1 MFYGDIMVCGTPS
14 TDDLPKNFL
23 INTALEVLE
32 FGAVR
37 DALLQHVQFFNAR
50 DIISSIS
57 PISDERRLSNL
68 HKETVEAAKF
78 LSEVGDLNFS
88 FSEDLHP
95 IVQRAGM
102 GGVLTPL
109 ELISTA
115 EFIELVS
122 SAKSKLFNNKSFTP
136 TLNDSF
142 SIVANLTSASKE
154 IRLKITPNGE
164 LSEDASPSIKLLRNK
179 SKSALNRL
187 NKQIQ
192 RCVARYKQYLSDSV
206 VSVRSDR
213 LVLPVRSDRRRDVSG
228 IVHGVSDSGATVFV
242 EPFEVV
248 EIANSWRENVEEEK
262 REEIRIFRQIS
273 EFIGELESE
282 FIETLEVAALI
293 DSIFARARYS
303 LQIGGSAVFRF
314 SKASSNS
321 RIFLKNARHPL
332 LGDDA
337 VAIDV
342 DIDTTN
348 SVLVISGPN
357 TGGKTVAMKTVGLLA
372 LMNQS
377 GILIPADIE
386 SELPIFDHIF
396 ADIGD
401 GQNISQSVST
411 FSSHIRN
418 IASILKFANNRSLV
432 LLDELGSS
440 TDPDEGAALA
450 KSISSS
456 LAERGV
462 FCIVTTHF
470 RSVAA
475 FADSKNGMTN
485 AGVELDQ
492 NTMLP
497 TYKLIQKSWGRSFGI
512 LLASKLGISEKMIE
526 SAKNFLDQWFTKSE
540 RLLDQLE
547 KDKDHFAN
555 LNNQITKEL
564 DHLKDTRELL
574 LKEIDYLLVSRNEM
588 IDSFR
593 AKLILRF
600 ENILKRLRRVEKSIG
615 SKEVQTKFELDAIKE
630 ELSSDQWIPSNND
643 ANMEN
648 QGLNIGDQV
657 RIKSIETNA
666 IIDKLPGDSKDHVIV
681 SIGSVQLSISKNQI
695 EKIPSIP
702 YDDSTSMGLIDF
714 KDDAAQ
720 ELDLRGVFVDDAI
733 IRLQNFLDDSILHGI
748 SRLRI
753 IHGHGTGVLRKS
765 IREYLENYPMV
776 KTFGPEE
783 SGFGGNGATF
793 VEIK

>member
-1 MFYGDIMVCGTPS
+1 M
-14 TDDLPKNFL
+14 
-23 INTALEVLE
+23 
-32 FGAVR
+32 
-37 DALLQHVQFFNAR
+37 
-50 DIISSIS
+50 
-57 PISDERRLSNL
+57 
-68 HKETVEAAKF
+68 
-78 LSEVGDLNFS
+78 
-88 FSEDLHP
+88 
-95 IVQRAGM
+95 
-102 GGVLTPL
+102 
-109 ELISTA
+109 
-115 EFIELVS
+115 
-122 SAKSKLFNNKSFTP
+122 
-136 TLNDSF
+136 
-142 SIVANLTSASKE
+142 
-154 IRLKITPNGE
+154 
-164 LSEDASPSIKLLRNK
+164 
-179 SKSALNRL
+179 
-187 NKQIQ
+187 
-192 RCVARYKQYLSDSV
+192 
-206 VSVRSDR
+206 
-213 LVLPVRSDRRRDVSG
+213 LPVRSDRRRDVSG

-262 REEIRIFRQIS
+262 REETRIFRQIS
-273 EFIGELESE
+273 EMIGELESE

-321 RIFLKNARHPL
+321 RIFLKNAKHPL

-342 DIDTTN
+342 DIDSTN

-377 GILIPADIE
+377 GILVPADIE
-386 SELPIFDHIF
+386 SELPIFDHVF

-418 IASILKFANNRSLV
+418 IASILKFANSRSLV

-475 FADSKNGMTN
+475 FADSKNGMIN

-555 LNNQITKEL
+555 LNNQITKER

-574 LKEIDYLLVSRNEM
+574 VKEIDYLLVSRNEM

-600 ENILKRLRRVEKSIG
+600 ENILKRLRRGPTGKNFSEA
-615 SKEVQTKFELDAIKE
+615 L
-630 ELSSDQWIPSNND
+630 
-643 ANMEN
+643 
-648 QGLNIGDQV
+648 LNIGDQV

-733 IRLQNFLDDSILHGI
+733 IRLQNFLDDSIFHGI

-783 SGFGGNGATF
+783 SSFGGNGATF